1 MNTRP
6 ATVEQLFFVG
16 TNLMSEG
23 DVSGAEQVFREAL
36 QSAPDFAEVHANLGL
51 LLDQAQRP
59 DEAERH
65 YRRALELSPDQTQTW
80 LNLGALLATGKH
92 HAEAEATYRRVLA
105 LDETFDAAWSNL
117 GVLLACT
124 KREAEAEQCYRTV
137 LARTPDHR
145 NAAFNLAYLL
155 LRQGRYEEGW
165 QRLEA
170 RDWSAVFEQ
179 QIGCARWRGEPLA
192 GKSLLITP
200 ENGHGDMI
208 QLCRYA
214 ALLKDAGA
222 AKVSVLCQPG
232 LKALFATLAGVDE
245 VIALG
250 EPLPASERDYW
261 VPPWSL
267 PFLFQT
273 RLDTI
278 PAQLPY
284 LAARPERV
292 EHWRMHM
299 GDSAGRLRVGV
310 VWRGDPRFE
319 NDAERSLPSLA
330 TLAPLADLSGIRWV
344 SLQKGATESELAYL
358 PDIVD
363 IGNRVGDFADTAA
376 VVANLDLVISVD
388 TAVAHLTAAMGKPC
402 WVLLP
407 DYKTDWRWL
416 KDRTDTPWYPGV
428 MRLFRQDATGT
439 WDSTVAALR
448 AALCGELSCRPTR
461 R

>member
-23 DVSGAEQVFREAL
+23 DTSGAERVFREAL
-36 QSAPDFAEVHANLGL
+36 QSDPDFAEVHANLGF
-51 LLDQAQRP
+51 LLDQAQRYE
-59 DEAERH
+59 EAESH
-65 YRRALELSPDQTQTW
+65 YRRALELNPYQTQTW
-80 LNLGALLATGKH
+80 LNLGALLAAGKR
-92 HAEAEATYRRVLA
+92 HAEAEAAYRQALA

-137 LARTPDHR
+137 LARTPDHH

-170 RDWSAVFEQ
+170 RHWYAAIERH
-179 QIGCARWRGEPLA
+179 IGCARWRGEPLA

-200 ENGHGDMI
+200 ESGHGDMI

-222 AKVSVLCQPG
+222 TKVSVLCHPG
-232 LKALFATLAGVDE
+232 LKTLLATMVGIDE

-278 PAQLPY
+278 PAKLPY

-292 EHWRMHM
+292 EHWAMHM
-299 GDSAGRLRVGV
+299 GDSAGHLRVGV

-330 TLAPLADLSGIRWV
+330 TLAPFADLSGIRWY
-344 SLQKGATESELAYL
+344 SLQKGAPESELAYL
-358 PDIVD
+358 PNVLDV
-363 IGNRVGDFADTAA
+363 GNQVGDFADTAA
-376 VVANLDLVISVD
+376 AVANLDLVISVD

-407 DYKTDWRWL
+407 DYMTDWRWL
-416 KDRTDTPWYPGV
+416 KDRTDTPWYPGA

-439 WDSTVAALR
+439 WDSTVAALHADLR
-448 AALCGELSCRPTR
+448 NELSRGPAR